1 MSTEYFVHIRCECF
15 QTLGKYILQKN
26 DENIFLLKMFLFLM
40 SQKENTVV
48 KRIFEKLVISKSQSG
63 TNNS

>member
-1 MSTEYFVHIRCECF
+1 MSTEYFVHMRCECF
-15 QTLGKYILQKN
+15 QTLSKYILQKN

>member
-1 MSTEYFVHIRCECF
+1 MSTEYFVHMRCECF

-48 KRIFEKLVISKSQSG
+48 KRIFEKLVISKSQIG

>member
-1 MSTEYFVHIRCECF
+1 MSTEYFVHMRCECF
-15 QTLGKYILQKN
+15 KTIGKYILQKN

>member
-1 MSTEYFVHIRCECF
+1 MSTENFVHMRCECF

-48 KRIFEKLVISKSQSG
+48 KRIFEKLVISKSKSG

>member
-1 MSTEYFVHIRCECF
+1 MSTEYFVHMRCECF
-15 QTLGKYILQKN
+15 QTLGKYILHKN